1 VKLGNR
7 TVQKLL
13 RELRMPVA
21 NMATMRNFES
31 LTTSLHLKSMLE
43 RFVHTTEM
51 KKINNNTCSAVGH
64 AVGSTEVGSW
74 GYVCSCFLCDVY
86 RLLCT

>member
-1 VKLGNR
+1 MACRSFACEIGYSA
-7 TVQKLL
+7 VQKLL

-31 LTTSLHLKSMLE
+31 VSTSLQLKSMLK

-51 KKINNNTCSAVGH
+51 KKIRNNTCSAVGH
-64 AVGSTEVGSW
+64 AVCSTEVG
-74 GYVCSCFLCDVY
+74 
-86 RLLCT
+86 